1 MSLQGIAER
10 RERGGREF
18 LLAPMASLR
27 AWAAAQGLSL
37 RQAQE
42 LALEAGIFPE
52 ALERNFPSLTPAEQ
66 LTLWRGSALVAGLGG
81 LGREPGLAQ
90 ARRLCHWPCQPAEEG
105 ATVAQIGE
113 VGTAH
118 HFL

>member
-1 MSLQGIAER
+1 
-10 RERGGREF
+10 
-18 LLAPMASLR
+18 MASLR

-66 LTLWRGSALVAGLGG
+66 LTLGRGSAQAGDHLGHRG
-81 LGREPGLAQ
+81 
-90 ARRLCHWPCQPAEEG
+90 ARRDFQ
-105 ATVAQIGE
+105 
-113 VGTAH
+113 
-118 HFL
+118 